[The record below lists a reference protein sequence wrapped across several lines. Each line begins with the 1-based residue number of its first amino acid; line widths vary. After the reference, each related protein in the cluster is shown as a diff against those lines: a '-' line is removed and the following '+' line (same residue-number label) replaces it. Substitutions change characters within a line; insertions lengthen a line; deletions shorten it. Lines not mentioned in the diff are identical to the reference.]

1 MSMMMLE
8 VSSPFIEV
16 VNGFAEKS
24 CARCGDSKILTLF
37 QRDRSKPDGRMNICG
52 TCKRAEQRQREE
64 IRCTPAYIPF
74 NAHAR

>member
-16 VNGFAEKS
+16 VNGFAEKKCS
-24 CARCGDSKILTLF
+24 RCHKPKQLYLF
-37 QRDRSKPDGRMNICG
+37 HRDATKQDGRMNVCAV
-52 TCKRAEQRQREE
+52 CKRAEQKQREE